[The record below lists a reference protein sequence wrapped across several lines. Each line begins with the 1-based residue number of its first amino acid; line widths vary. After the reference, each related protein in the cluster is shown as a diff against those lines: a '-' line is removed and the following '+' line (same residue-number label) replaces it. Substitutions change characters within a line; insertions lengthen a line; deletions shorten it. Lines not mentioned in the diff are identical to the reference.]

1 MDLSAILNNVQDDEQ
16 PPIKGESE
24 AAQIIET
31 RHGLSHILRLP
42 AALHVCIISHLSN
55 RDIKSLRLACT
66 FFRGIARLRLHRVF
80 ISSHQRDI
88 QVLRAIADSDTF
100 RSGVTELIWDD
111 ARLSNS
117 PRLARAHDGNEEN
130 ENSKAGGDDASEVPQ
145 WFINACH
152 ENIDDLNSRRGLDA
166 DRPEH
171 AAQAEQLRALL
182 PADACWAYYQEMLRE
197 QDAVIASGADE
208 ATFRYALQRFSS
220 LERVT
225 ITPAAHGWL
234 FSPLYETPTIR
245 ALPRGFNYPI
255 PRGWPTA
262 PDACP
267 PHSMPPWPDPGP
279 DSDSKADSEAYKE
292 QWRGVRIALRV
303 LTEPQ
308 ADHSVTEFI
317 LDAHHLNTGL
327 NCRIF
332 EHPATSAECANLSA
346 LLRRPGFAR
355 LDLALAV
362 GGQEGLEWSA
372 LRGGHL
378 RDALAGAP
386 DLRHFS
392 LRTDVVPD
400 PDAQALVRGS
410 GSDAKHHTPLERII
424 PAGAWARLQH
434 FGLSGFLVAQADVV
448 KLLGAL
454 PGSLRSVELSFLH
467 FVDGGG
473 DWRGLLG
480 EMRDT
485 FDWRGREAAS
495 RPEVTVGHDL
505 IVPRCGRA
513 VWADRKAVGNFL
525 YVDGPNPF
533 GDEGDPTPNQIVMGN
548 GMGVER
554 DAFDPSHE
562 RPYVD
567 NSELA
572 RLGIVTEGPWL
583 EKENA

>member
-1 MDLSAILNNVQDDEQ
+1 MDLSAILNDVQDDEQ

-24 AAQIIET
+24 AAQILET

-42 AALHVCIISHLSN
+42 AALHVSIISHLPN

-66 FFRGIARLRLHRVF
+66 SFRGIARLRLHRVF

-88 QVLRAIADSDTF
+88 QVLRAIADSDAF
-100 RSGVTELIWDD
+100 RSGVAELIWDD
-111 ARLSNS
+111 ARFSNS
-117 PRLARAHDGNEEN
+117 PRLAQAHDGNDED
-130 ENSKAGGDDASEVPQ
+130 ENSKAGGDEASEVPQ
-145 WFINACH
+145 WFTSACN
-152 ENIDDLNSRRGLDA
+152 ENIDDLHSRKGLDA

-171 AAQAEQLRALL
+171 AAEAEQLAALL
-182 PADACWAYYQEMLRE
+182 PAGACWAHYQELLRE
-197 QDAVIASGADE
+197 QDAMIASGADE
-208 ATFRYALQRFSS
+208 AAFRYALQRFPS
-220 LERVT
+220 LKRVT
-225 ITPAAHGWL
+225 ITPAVHGWL

-262 PDACP
+262 PDGCP
-267 PHSMPPWPDPGP
+267 PHSMPHWPDPGP
-279 DSDSKADSEAYKE
+279 GSDSKADSEAYKE
-292 QWRGVRIALRV
+292 QWRGVSIALRM
-303 LTEPQ
+303 LAEPQ
-308 ADHSVTEFI
+308 THHGVTEFI
-317 LDAHHLNTGL
+317 LDAHHLDTGL
-327 NCRIF
+327 DCRIL
-332 EHPATSAECANLSA
+332 ENPATSAEFVNLSA

-362 GGQEGLEWSA
+362 GGQEHLEWSA

-392 LRTDVVPD
+392 LRTNVVPD

-410 GSDAKHHTPLERII
+410 GGNVKQHVSLERIV
-424 PAGAWARLQH
+424 PVGAWTGLRH
-434 FGLSGFLVAQADVV
+434 FGLSGFLVTQADVV
-448 KLLGAL
+448 KLLGGL

-485 FDWRGREAAS
+485 LDWRGREPAL
-495 RPEVTVGHDL
+495 RPEVIVGHAL

-513 VWADRKAVGNFL
+513 VWADQRAVGSFL
-525 YVDGPNPF
+525 YGDGPNPF
-533 GDEGDPTPNQIVMGN
+533 GEEGDRAPNQIVMGS
-548 GMGVER
+548 GTGVER
-554 DAFDPSHE
+554 DAFDPSYE
-562 RPYVD
+562 RPYVG
-567 NSELA
+567 NFELA
-572 RLGIVTEGPWL
+572 RLGIVKEAPWM
-583 EKENA
+583 ERNV

>member
-1 MDLSAILNNVQDDEQ
+1 MDLSAILNDVQDDEH
-16 PPIKGESE
+16 PPTKGESE
-24 AAQIIET
+24 AALVLET

-42 AALHVCIISHLSN
+42 AALHVSIISHLSN

-88 QVLRAIADSDTF
+88 QVLRAIADSDAF
-100 RSGVTELIWDD
+100 RFGVTELIWDD

-117 PRLARAHDGNEEN
+117 PRLARANDGNN
-130 ENSKAGGDDASEVPQ
+130 EDDNSGSKGAREVPQ
-145 WFINACH
+145 WFTNACN
-152 ENIDDLNSRRGLDA
+152 ENIGDLNSRRGLDA

-182 PADACWAYYQEMLRE
+182 PAAACWTHYQDLLRE
-197 QDAVIASGADE
+197 QDAVVASGADE
-208 ATFRYALQRFSS
+208 AAFRYALQRFPS

-245 ALPRGFNYPI
+245 AVPRGFNYPI

-262 PDACP
+262 PNGCP

-279 DSDSKADSEAYKE
+279 DSDSEADSEAYKE
-292 QWRGVRIALRV
+292 QWRGVRTALRV
-303 LTEPQ
+303 LAEPHT
-308 ADHSVTEFI
+308 DHGVTEFI

-332 EHPATSAECANLSA
+332 EHPATSAECVNFFA

-362 GGQEGLEWSA
+362 GGQELLEWSA
-372 LRGGHL
+372 LRWGHL

-392 LRTDVVPD
+392 LRTNVVPD
-400 PDAQALVRGS
+400 PDAQALIRGS
-410 GSDAKHHTPLERII
+410 GGKVEHHTPLERIV
-424 PAGAWARLQH
+424 PVGAWTGLQH
-434 FGLSGFLVAQADVV
+434 FGLSGFLITQADVV
-448 KLLGAL
+448 KLLSAL
-454 PGSLRSVELSFLH
+454 PGSLRSVEMSFLY

-473 DWRGLLG
+473 DWRGLLR

-485 FDWRGREAAS
+485 LDWRGREPAS
-495 RPEVTVGHDL
+495 RPEVIVGHDL
-505 IVPRCGRA
+505 IVPRGGRA
-513 VWADRKAVGNFL
+513 VWADQKAVGSFL
-525 YVDGPNPF
+525 YADGPNPF
-533 GDEGDPTPNQIVMGN
+533 GEEGDPTPNQIVMGN
-548 GMGVER
+548 GAGVER
-554 DAFDPSHE
+554 DAFDPNHK
-562 RPYVD
+562 RLYVD
-567 NSELA
+567 NFELA
-572 RLGIVTEGPWL
+572 RLGIIKEGPWL
-583 EKENA
+583 EEDA

>member
-1 MDLSAILNNVQDDEQ
+1 MDLSAILNDVQDDE
-16 PPIKGESE
+16 PPPVKGNPE
-24 AAQIIET
+24 AAQIVET
-31 RHGLSHILRLP
+31 RHGLSHLLHLP
-42 AALHVCIISHLSN
+42 AALQVSIISHLPN
-55 RDIKSLRLACT
+55 RDIKSFRLACT

-88 QVLRAIADSDTF
+88 QVLLAIADSEAF

-111 ARLSNS
+111 ARFSNS
-117 PRLARAHDGNEEN
+117 PSLARAHDGNDEDHS
-130 ENSKAGGDDASEVPQ
+130 SKAGSDDAREVPQ
-145 WFINACH
+145 WFTNAYN
-152 ENIDDLNSRRGLDA
+152 ENIDDLNSRRGLDT

-182 PADACWAYYQEMLRE
+182 PAAACWAHYQDLLRE

-208 ATFRYALQRFSS
+208 AAFRYALQRFPS

-245 ALPRGFNYPI
+245 TLPRGFNYPI

-262 PDACP
+262 PDGCP

-303 LTEPQ
+303 LAEPQ
-308 ADHSVTEFI
+308 ADHGVTEFI
-317 LDAHHLNTGL
+317 LDAHHLDTGL

-332 EHPATSAECANLSA
+332 EDPATSAECVNIFA

-362 GGQEGLEWSA
+362 GGQEHLEWSA
-372 LRGGHL
+372 LCRGYL

-386 DLRHFS
+386 NLRHFS
-392 LRTDVVPD
+392 LRTNVVPD

-410 GSDAKHHTPLERII
+410 GGDMKHHTPLERIVHVS
-424 PAGAWARLQH
+424 AWTGLQH
-434 FGLSGFLVAQADVV
+434 FGLSGFLVTQADVV

-473 DWRGLLG
+473 DWRGLLR

-485 FDWRGREAAS
+485 LGWRGREPAS
-495 RPEVTVGHDL
+495 RPEVIVGHDL

-513 VWADRKAVGNFL
+513 VWADQKAVGSFL
-525 YVDGPNPF
+525 YADGPNPF
-533 GDEGDPTPNQIVMGN
+533 GEEGDPAPNQIMMGN
-548 GMGVER
+548 GTGVER

-562 RPYVD
+562 RPNVD
-567 NSELA
+567 NFELA
-572 RLGIVTEGPWL
+572 RLGILKEAPLL
-583 EKENA
+583 ERNA